1 MGSPCGRDADP
12 ALRGHRPSAL
22 TRKYNSH
29 PRRRISSTGRMWREL
44 RLIELSGQSSFKGGR
59 IRAD

>member
-1 MGSPCGRDADP
+1 MGSPGGRGAGP
-12 ALRGHRPSAL
+12 ALRGRRSSAL

-29 PRRRISSTGRMWREL
+29 PRRRITTTGRMWREL
-44 RLIELSGQSSFKGGR
+44 RLIELSGQSSFKGR